1 MYRPTVCEMPMDKK
15 PADDRPDVCGLP
27 RPMDPLEPKDLF
39 SPKLR
44 K

>member
-15 PADDRPDVCGLP
+15 PDVCGLP
-27 RPMDPLEPKDLF
+27 RPMDPLEPKDPF